1 MKPHAARTLNDAHA
15 EASMGA
21 YARTGKHASATP
33 VEAPLV
39 VADVQAHRWDDV
51 CGVLIAGFGAAG
63 ACAALEAAQAGA
75 RVRIVERF
83 EGGGASAK
91 SGGVVYAGG
100 GTPYQREAGYADTP
114 EAMAAYLQGEVGD
127 AVSQAALERFCNGS
141 VAQLAWLERHG
152 VRFGATMPVRK
163 TSYPPERAF
172 LYYSGNEAV
181 GDAPAV
187 PPAPRGH
194 RTKGRG
200 MSGRVL
206 FDTLRRAVEAEPNVE
221 IVRHAGVRRLIVDAT
236 GRVIGAQIWC
246 VEPGRAQRHHARLA
260 RWADKLHNG
269 LPALA
274 DRLRAA
280 LLRLELGASRPLDIR
295 ADAVVLAT
303 GGFIFNREMLAQHA
317 PRYLANWRL
326 GTTGCDGSGIRLGVS
341 AGGVADGMERV
352 SAWRFINP
360 PFAWARGCV
369 VDARGERFCNEEVY
383 GATLGHAMCETRD
396 GRAWLILDAALVREA
411 LRECVRGRLWAFQ
424 SVPALMLMLAGRK
437 RAGTVAE
444 LAARIGADAVTL
456 ERSLAAYRTAA
467 RAGRDEIFGK
477 SAAMLAPLAQ
487 APFYALDISAA
498 SRTFPCPA
506 ITLGGLR
513 VDESSNAV
521 LRAEGGAVA
530 GLYAVGRAARGLASN
545 HYVSGL
551 SLADCI
557 WSGRQAGR
565 AAARDVLAARER
577 SRNDQD
583 AEVTETVHGT
593 AGAPGRT
600 GAKVIPLYPLTH

>member
-1 MKPHAARTLNDAHA
+1 MNARAAHAVNDANTR
-15 EASMGA
+15 
-21 YARTGKHASATP
+21 ARAGASATP
-33 VEAPLV
+33 VEPPLV
-39 VADVQAHRWDDV
+39 VADEKAHRWDDA
-51 CGVLIAGFGAAG
+51 CGVLIVGFGAAG

-127 AVSQAALERFCNGS
+127 AVSPAALERFCNGS

-152 VRFGATMPVRK
+152 VRFGSTMPERK

-206 FDTLRRAVEAEPNVE
+206 FDTLRSAVQAEPNVE
-221 IVRHAGVRRLIVDAT
+221 ILRHAGVRRLIVDTT
-236 GRVIGAQIWC
+236 GRVIGAQVWR
-246 VEPGRAQRHHARLA
+246 VEPGRAQRQHARLA

-274 DRLRAA
+274 DRLRTA
-280 LLRLELGASRPLDIR
+280 LHRLELRASQALDIR
-295 ADAVVLAT
+295 ADAVVIAT
-303 GGFIFNREMLAQHA
+303 GGFIFNREMLARHA

-424 SVPALMLMLAGRK
+424 SVPALMLMLGGRK
-437 RAGTVAE
+437 RAATVAQ
-444 LAARIGADAVTL
+444 LAARIGADAATL
-456 ERSLAAYRTAA
+456 ERSLAAYRAAA
-467 RAGRDEIFGK
+467 REGRDTAFGK

-513 VDESSNAV
+513 VDETTNAV
-521 LRAEGGAVA
+521 LRAEGSAVE

-565 AAARDVLAARER
+565 AAARETQAARER
-577 SRNDQD
+577 IFNDQD
-583 AEVTETVHGT
+583 AERNKSAIKT
-593 AGAPGRT
+593 AS
-600 GAKVIPLYPLTH
+600 AKVIPLYPLTH

>member
-1 MKPHAARTLNDAHA
+1 MNDANTHA
-15 EASMGA
+15 HAG
-21 YARTGKHASATP
+21 ASATP
-33 VEAPLV
+33 VEPPLV
-39 VADVQAHRWDDV
+39 VADAAAHRWDDA

-100 GTPYQREAGYADTP
+100 GTTYQREAGYADTP

-127 AVSQAALERFCNGS
+127 AVSPDALERFCNGS
-141 VAQLAWLERHG
+141 VAQLAWLERQG
-152 VRFGATMPVRK
+152 VRFGSTMPARK

-181 GDAPAV
+181 GDAPVV

-206 FDTLRRAVEAEPNVE
+206 FDTLRRAVQAEPNVE
-221 IVRHAGVRRLIVDAT
+221 IVRQAGVRRLIVDTT
-236 GRVIGAQIWC
+236 GKVIGAQVWR
-246 VEPGRAQRHHARLA
+246 VEPGRAQRQHARLA

-280 LLRLELGASRPLDIR
+280 LLRLELRASRALDIR

-303 GGFIFNREMLAQHA
+303 GGFIFNREMVAQHA
-317 PRYLANWRL
+317 PRYLSTWRL
-326 GTTGCDGSGIRLGVS
+326 GTTGCDGSGIRLGLS
-341 AGGVADGMERV
+341 AGGIADGMERV

-383 GATLGHAMCETRD
+383 GAKLGHEMCETRD

-424 SVPALMLMLAGRK
+424 SVPALMLMLGGRK
-437 RAGTVAE
+437 RAATVAQ
-444 LAARIGADAVTL
+444 LAEQIGADAATL
-456 ERSLAAYRTAA
+456 ERSLAAYRAAA
-467 RAGRDEIFGK
+467 REGRDAAFGK
-477 SAAMLAPLAQ
+477 SAAMLAPLDQ
-487 APFYALDISAA
+487 APFYALDISAG
-498 SRTFPCPA
+498 SRTFACPA

-513 VDESSNAV
+513 VDETTNAV
-521 LRAEGGAVA
+521 LRAEGGVVE

-565 AAARDVLAARER
+565 AAARQTQAAHER
-577 SRNDQD
+577 ILNDQD
-583 AEVTETVHGT
+583 AERT
-593 AGAPGRT
+593 ASTINTAN
-600 GAKVIPLYPLTH
+600 AKVIPLYPLTH

>member
-1 MKPHAARTLNDAHA
+1 MN
-15 EASMGA
+15 
-21 YARTGKHASATP
+21 TGATP
-33 VEAPLV
+33 VESPLV
-39 VADVQAHRWDDV
+39 LADADAHRWDET

-75 RVRIVERF
+75 RVCIVERF
-83 EGGGASAK
+83 DGGGASAK

-100 GTPYQREAGYADTP
+100 GTPYQREAGYTDTP
-114 EAMAAYLQGEVGD
+114 EAMAAYLRSEVGD
-127 AVSQAALERFCNGS
+127 AVTPAALDRFCQGS

-152 VRFGATMPVRK
+152 VRFDATMPARK

-194 RTKGRG
+194 RVVARG
-200 MSGRVL
+200 MSGHAL
-206 FDTLRRAVEAEPNVE
+206 FATLRRAVEAEPNVG
-221 IVRHAGVRRLIVDAT
+221 IVRHASVRRLIVDET
-236 GRVIGAQIWC
+236 GRVIGVRIWR
-246 VEPGRAQRHHARLA
+246 VKPGRAQRRHARLA
-260 RWADKLHNG
+260 RWAEKLHNG
-269 LPALA
+269 MPGIA

-280 LLRLELGASRPLDIR
+280 LFRLETLSSETLDIR

-303 GGFIFNREMLAQHA
+303 GGFIFNREMMAQHA

-326 GTTGCDGSGIRLGVS
+326 GTTACDGSGIRLGVS
-341 AGGVADGMERV
+341 AGGVADRMERV

-396 GRAWLILDAALVREA
+396 GRAWLVLDAALVREA
-411 LRECVRGRLWAFQ
+411 LRECIKGRLWAFQ
-424 SVPALMLMLAGRK
+424 SVPALVLMLANRR
-437 RAGTVAE
+437 RADTPAQ
-444 LAARIGADAVTL
+444 LAALIDADPAVLEPTL
-456 ERSLAAYRTAA
+456 ADYRAAAA
-467 RAGRDEIFGK
+467 QGHDDAFGK
-477 SAAMLAPLAQ
+477 SSAMLAPLAQ
-487 APFYALDISAA
+487 APYYALDISAA
-498 SRTFPCPA
+498 SRVFPCPA

-513 VDESSNAV
+513 VDETTNAV
-521 LRAEGGAVA
+521 LREQGGAIA
-530 GLYAVGRAARGLASN
+530 GLYAAGRAARGLASH

-557 WSGRQAGR
+557 WSGRQAGL
-565 AAARDVLAARER
+565 AAARDVLAASEAQRAQQAQQAQTK
-577 SRNDQD
+577 N
-583 AEVTETVHGT
+583 V
-593 AGAPGRT
+593 AGAT
-600 GAKVIPLYPLTH
+600 VTPLHPLTH

>member
-1 MKPHAARTLNDAHA
+1 MNTRTAGAMNAANANA
-15 EASMGA
+15 GASAGA
-21 YARTGKHASATP
+21 STSATP
-33 VEAPLV
+33 VEPPLV
-39 VADVQAHRWDDV
+39 VSDAESHRWDDV

-100 GTPYQREAGYADTP
+100 GTPYQCEAGYTDTP
-114 EAMAAYLQGEVGD
+114 QAMAAYLQGEVGD

-141 VAQLAWLERHG
+141 VAQLAWLERQG
-152 VRFGATMPVRK
+152 VRFGATMPERK

-206 FDTLRRAVEAEPNVE
+206 FETLCSAVQAEPNVE
-221 IVRHAGVRRLIVDAT
+221 ILRHAGVRRLIVDAT
-236 GRVIGAQIWC
+236 GRVIGARVWR
-246 VEPGRAQRHHARLA
+246 VEPGRAQRQHARLA

-280 LLRLELGASRPLDIR
+280 LLRLELRASRAFDIR

-383 GATLGHAMCETRD
+383 GAKLGHAMCETRD

-424 SVPALMLMLAGRK
+424 SLPALMLMLGGRK
-437 RAGTVAE
+437 RAATVAQ
-444 LAARIGADAVTL
+444 LAVQIGADATTL
-456 ERSLAAYRTAA
+456 ERSLAVYSAAA
-467 RAGRDEIFGK
+467 RAGRDEAFGK
-477 SAAMLAPLAQ
+477 SAAMLAPLAK
-487 APFYALDISAA
+487 APYYALDISAA

-521 LRAEGGAVA
+521 LRAEGGAVE

-577 SRNDQD
+577 LRT
-583 AEVTETVHGT
+583 AEVAERTVSTIST
-593 AGAPGRT
+593 AGAASRT
-600 GAKVIPLYPLTH
+600 GAKVIPLFPLTH

>member
-1 MKPHAARTLNDAHA
+1 MNALAAGAMHAADIRANAGTA
-15 EASMGA
+15 
-21 YARTGKHASATP
+21 P
-33 VEAPLV
+33 VEPPLV
-39 VADVQAHRWDDV
+39 VADAEAYRWDEV

-75 RVRIVERF
+75 HVRIVERF

-91 SGGVVYAGG
+91 SGGVVYTGG
-100 GTPYQREAGYADTP
+100 GTPYQREAGYTDTP
-114 EAMAAYLQGEVGD
+114 EAMAAYLRGEVGD
-127 AVSQAALERFCNGS
+127 AVSETALERFCNGS
-141 VAQLAWLERHG
+141 IAQLAWLERHG
-152 VRFGATMPVRK
+152 VRFGATMPERK

-206 FDTLRRAVEAEPNVE
+206 FDTLLRAVESEPNIE
-221 IVRHAGVRRLIVDAT
+221 ILRQASVRRLIVDGA
-236 GRVIGAQIWC
+236 GRAIGAQVC
-246 VEPGRAQRHHARLA
+246 RVEPGRAQRRHARLA

-280 LLRLELGASRPLDIR
+280 LLRVELRASRVLTIR
-295 ADAVVLAT
+295 ANAVVLAT
-303 GGFIFNREMLAQHA
+303 GGFIFNRELLAQHA

-341 AGGVADGMERV
+341 AGGLADRMERV

-383 GATLGHAMCETRD
+383 GATLGHAMCETRE
-396 GRAWLILDAALVREA
+396 GRAWLILDAALVRDA
-411 LRECVRGRLWAFQ
+411 LRECMRGRLWAFQ
-424 SVPALMLMLAGRK
+424 SVPALLLMLAARK
-437 RAGTVAE
+437 RAATVAG
-444 LAARIGADAVTL
+444 LAEKIGADPVTL
-456 ERSLAAYRTAA
+456 ERTLTAYRAAAA
-467 RAGRDEIFGK
+467 RARDAAFGK
-477 SAAMLAPLAQ
+477 SAAMLAPLDC

-498 SRTFPCPA
+498 SRLFPCPA

-513 VDESSNAV
+513 VDETTNAV
-521 LRAEGGAVA
+521 LRAAGGAIA
-530 GLYAVGRAARGLASN
+530 GLYAVGRAARGIASN

-565 AAARDVLAARER
+565 AAARDVLAARE
-577 SRNDQD
+577 SLH
-583 AEVTETVHGT
+583 AVAVPVST
-593 AGAPGRT
+593 AVAANAANTADCTGSA
-600 GAKVIPLYPLTH
+600 GAKVIPLHPLTH